1 MTQDTTSTTPE
12 LRAKVAALLR
22 ALIGEGFTP
31 PPIAGIRG
39 RAEPV
44 LFIDMARRH
53 GVALVD
59 TERQRF
65 LIDET
70 VHYGVLF
77 RLGRV
82 RALART
88 LAHHQP
94 AASVW
99 AGLCDALSGDAP

>member
-1 MTQDTTSTTPE
+1 MTMDGTSTTPE
-12 LRAKVAALLR
+12 LRAKVAALLA

-39 RAEPV
+39 RPEAV
-44 LFIDMARRH
+44 LFMDLARRH

-82 RALART
+82 RALERT

-99 AGLCDALSGDAP
+99 AGLSASLSGGAP

>member
-1 MTQDTTSTTPE
+1 MTMDGTSTTPE
-12 LRAKVAALLR
+12 LRAKVAALLA

-31 PPIAGIRG
+31 PPIAGNRG
-39 RAEPV
+39 RPEAV
-44 LFIDMARRH
+44 LFMDMARRH

-59 TERQRF
+59 TDRQRF

-82 RALART
+82 RALERT
-88 LAHHQP
+88 LAHHRPP
-94 AASVW
+94 AHVW
-99 AGLCDALSGDAP
+99 AGLCGALAENAP